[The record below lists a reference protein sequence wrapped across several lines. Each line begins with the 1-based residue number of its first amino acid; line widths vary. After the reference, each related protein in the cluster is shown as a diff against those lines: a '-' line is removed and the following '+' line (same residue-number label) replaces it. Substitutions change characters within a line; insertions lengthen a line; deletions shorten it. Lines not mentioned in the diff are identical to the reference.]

1 MYITPFWCG
10 VIATIGTEILLTI
23 AFAIYLSA
31 RGKKKGE
38 EK

>member
-1 MYITPFWCG
+1 MYVSPFLCG

-23 AFAIYLSA
+23 ALAIYLSA